1 MNIYVIGPRS
11 NKICNCKP
19 HIRGFWSDWAVFALA
34 HSPSVHVYICRWS
47 ILVYAPALQE
57 GWMVWSTTAACT
69 RLPLRPR
76 SVCNS
81 LSFSNSSALAEW
93 SLLSAQPA
101 MKSEPCVLFH
111 THILAPRA
119 VLQGKKENEFCCCV
133 RARGCALAAPAQGP
147 VRKFMLLWHSEQVFY
162 SACWRVSLFLVYLL
176 LAGQMQAADAL
187 LHFGF
192 CIGTCVWSSIKC
204 INGL

>member
-1 MNIYVIGPRS
+1 M
-11 NKICNCKP
+11 
-19 HIRGFWSDWAVFALA
+19 
-34 HSPSVHVYICRWS
+34 
-47 ILVYAPALQE
+47 VYAPALQE

-81 LSFSNSSALAEW
+81 LLLSFSNSSALAEW

-111 THILAPRA
+111 THTYWRRA
-119 VLQGKKENEFCCCV
+119 LFCREKRRTSFAAAAVCEREGARWLRLHKGRFVNSCSCDTVNKFSTPPADVFRYFWFTCCWLG
-133 RARGCALAAPAQGP
+133 RCKQL
-147 VRKFMLLWHSEQVFY
+147 ML
-162 SACWRVSLFLVYLL
+162 
-176 LAGQMQAADAL
+176 
-187 LHFGF
+187 F
-192 CIGTCVWSSIKC
+192 CISGFTGTCVWSSIKC